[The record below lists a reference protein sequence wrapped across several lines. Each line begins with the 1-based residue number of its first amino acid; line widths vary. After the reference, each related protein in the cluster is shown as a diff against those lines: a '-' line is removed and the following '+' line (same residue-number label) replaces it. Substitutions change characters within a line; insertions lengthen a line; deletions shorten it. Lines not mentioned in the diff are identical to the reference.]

1 MILINSYHFLMF
13 FFGCVLSLS
22 DTYREHVLAI
32 DLQFL
37 SFKFSDVFVPSE
49 TLILGCYFVIFWP
62 ELPKI
67 SILLE
72 ILTND
77 DMQNG
82 ASNLL
87 QFLSKY
93 KEIVRTRS
101 KSWFFESFWEGFF
114 CIFPLTPYEL
124 HPNILANERPS

>member
-1 MILINSYHFLMF
+1 MF
-13 FFGCVLSLS
+13 FCEYCEIFKN
-22 DTYREHVLAI
+22 TYFEENL
-32 DLQFL
+32 LL

-49 TLILGCYFVIFWP
+49 TVILGCYFVISWP

-87 QFLSKY
+87 QFLLKY
-93 KEIVRTRS
+93 KEIVGTRS
-101 KSWFFESFWEGFF
+101 KS
-114 CIFPLTPYEL
+114 
-124 HPNILANERPS
+124 